1 MKRKI
6 AAIAMGMMIACAG
19 LAGCGNKASEST
31 AGTVESQSPV
41 ESRSTVESSTE
52 SSTAGDAKD
61 DTKVSEDAAAAKK
74 AAFEE
79 SFLEKANEVVVGDT
93 TVTFTD
99 NSSEEG
105 TELIIEKNP
114 QKVVV
119 LYGSFT
125 TLWYE
130 AGGTVAGCVGG
141 DSTIELYREYI
152 GRDITQDEGM
162 IVAATSSSGKKWDVE
177 SILAL
182 QPDLIICSTAM
193 SGYSTIS
200 EPAAAANVP
209 VIAVSYN
216 DFSDYLKWFKVFCN
230 LNGQPELWDSVAVP
244 ALEQVCDILASVP
257 EEGNPSVFV
266 MFAGSDSLQANTG
279 NTVVGAMVDQLGA
292 TNIVDSWDNPTGAD
306 RLEINLE
313 TVYAANPDIIVI
325 QTHDDEA
332 GVQMVQDTYGD
343 NPVWQEL
350 SAVKNDQVYFL
361 EKSLFHNKPNSRFA
375 EAYETLKEILY
386 PGSEK

>member
-31 AGTVESQSPV
+31 SGTVESQSPV
-41 ESRSTVESSTE
+41 ESQSTVESSTE

-125 TLWYE
+125 TLWYR
-130 AGGTVAGCVGG
+130 
-141 DSTIELYREYI
+141 S
-152 GRDITQDEGM
+152 
-162 IVAATSSSGKKWDVE
+162 K
-177 SILAL
+177 
-182 QPDLIICSTAM
+182 
-193 SGYSTIS
+193 
-200 EPAAAANVP
+200 
-209 VIAVSYN
+209 
-216 DFSDYLKWFKVFCN
+216 
-230 LNGQPELWDSVAVP
+230 
-244 ALEQVCDILASVP
+244 
-257 EEGNPSVFV
+257 
-266 MFAGSDSLQANTG
+266 G
-279 NTVVGAMVDQLGA
+279 NTMLKPGDFAPKFNMKL
-292 TNIVDSWDNPTGAD
+292 
-306 RLEINLE
+306 
-313 TVYAANPDIIVI
+313 VI
-325 QTHDDEA
+325 
-332 GVQMVQDTYGD
+332 
-343 NPVWQEL
+343 L
-350 SAVKNDQVYFL
+350 SCFCYNHVKV
-361 EKSLFHNKPNSRFA
+361 R
-375 EAYETLKEILY
+375 
-386 PGSEK
+386 